1 MSKDEKFQ
9 WNLPDNLAKYAND
22 QFSLYTPEKVLQV
35 SIMNKNPIPRNVH
48 PPKKMDDFMK
58 ELLLEKRNHFEIMS
72 DTNLVKLQQKL
83 LDVIGPLSKIWTT
96 AESAKT
102 SQDEQVVV
110 SLGDMLRYLDQTVVL
125 LARPTIIFLTLGVLM
140 F

>member
-1 MSKDEKFQ
+1 
-9 WNLPDNLAKYAND
+9 
-22 QFSLYTPEKVLQV
+22 
-35 SIMNKNPIPRNVH
+35 MNKNPIPRNVH

>member
-1 MSKDEKFQ
+1 
-9 WNLPDNLAKYAND
+9 
-22 QFSLYTPEKVLQV
+22 
-35 SIMNKNPIPRNVH
+35 
-48 PPKKMDDFMK
+48 
-58 ELLLEKRNHFEIMS
+58 MS

-83 LDVIGPLSKIWTT
+83 LDAIGPLSKIWTT

-110 SLGDMLRYLDQTVVL
+110 SLGDMLRYLDQAVVL

>member
-1 MSKDEKFQ
+1 
-9 WNLPDNLAKYAND
+9 
-22 QFSLYTPEKVLQV
+22 
-35 SIMNKNPIPRNVH
+35 MNKNPIPRHVH

-83 LDVIGPLSKIWTT
+83 LDVMGPLSKIWTT

-102 SQDEQVVV
+102 FQDEHVVV

-125 LARPTIIFLTLGVLM
+125 LARPTIIFLTLGILM

>member
-1 MSKDEKFQ
+1 
-9 WNLPDNLAKYAND
+9 
-22 QFSLYTPEKVLQV
+22 
-35 SIMNKNPIPRNVH
+35 
-48 PPKKMDDFMK
+48 MK

>member
-1 MSKDEKFQ
+1 
-9 WNLPDNLAKYAND
+9 
-22 QFSLYTPEKVLQV
+22 
-35 SIMNKNPIPRNVH
+35 
-48 PPKKMDDFMK
+48 MK

-83 LDVIGPLSKIWTT
+83 LDVMGPLSKIWTT

-102 SQDEQVVV
+102 SQDEHVVV

-125 LARPTIIFLTLGVLM
+125 LARPTIIFLTLGILM